1 MAAGLGKNSCHVI
14 IAAAVDEGNK
24 VTNTFRKAIII
35 RQVPST
41 GLRTITNARF
51 SLIGT
56 NVDSAAEVIGLY
68 RREVIHGR
76 RRKVEIRG
84 YRRLKIPAKSKRRN
98 PSNAKA
104 NRRRIEP
111 NAIRRRQR
119 PPRRRRR
126 RTWIGKGYARIASVA
141 AREPQCRGQT
151 NAFAP
156 TVREKGH
163 RAKSTH
169 IPEMIENTTNTT
181 NPTGTVAA
189 GGKPYFAK
197 RSRKFV

>member
-1 MAAGLGKNSCHVI
+1 MGKNSCHVI

-41 GLRTITNARF
+41 GLRTITNARTASF
-51 SLIGT
+51 RKAIIIRRTSY
-56 NVDSAAEVIGLY
+56 DSYDYERKDQ
-68 RREVIHGR
+68 RRE
-76 RRKVEIRG
+76 
-84 YRRLKIPAKSKRRN
+84 
-98 PSNAKA
+98 
-104 NRRRIEP
+104 
-111 NAIRRRQR
+111 
-119 PPRRRRR
+119 
-126 RTWIGKGYARIASVA
+126 GYARIVVGPQFSRQRRQSFVLFEAVELQQSEPDRLAERPSASVA